1 MGVKVVAGL
10 QSVSQLYELYGE
22 SRGSSIAAGF
32 STVIS
37 FHLNDVISRDYI
49 RDLYGR
55 NLILEQYS
63 LSDNTLVEEQRQG
76 YTVEDWD
83 ISSLRVGEAIV
94 GLPFEKP
101 FRFQVAEYK

>member
-1 MGVKVVAGL
+1 MGKTL
-10 QSVSQLYELYGE
+10 
-22 SRGSSIAAGF
+22 
-32 STVIS
+32 
-37 FHLNDVISRDYI
+37 
-49 RDLYGR
+49 
-55 NLILEQYS
+55 S

-83 ISSLRVGEAIV
+83 ISSLKVGETIV